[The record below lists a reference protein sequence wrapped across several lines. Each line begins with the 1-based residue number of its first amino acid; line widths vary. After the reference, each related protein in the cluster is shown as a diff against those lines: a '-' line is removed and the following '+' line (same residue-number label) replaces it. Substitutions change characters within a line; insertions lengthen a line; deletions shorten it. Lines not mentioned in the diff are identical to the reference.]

1 MSIDEYRRINKSFKR
16 VLIFKIWLNSG
27 FFSEY
32 NNMILAMLYCL
43 ENRIQFKL
51 SSNGANFNTQFGWNG
66 YFDSF
71 CDSVVDNRL
80 HYRTLDWR
88 YSLKL
93 VVKRFDRLAVHSL
106 LSYMSF
112 WKKELLTQDVFGK
125 CRDKLRYRKRH
136 VIPELGF
143 RGSTQEICS
152 MLVCL
157 TWKYNDSTNKR
168 IKEIL
173 KTLSLPDKYVSIHVR
188 RGDKIVE
195 SPYYSLERYF
205 EKLGT
210 KNKNLFVATDDY
222 TVIEDIKKKYP
233 DWNVWTL
240 CSPLER
246 GYVQSVADKESFQ
259 EKDRNMILLFA
270 TMEIL
275 NRSER
280 FVGTYNSNIG
290 MFQGMRNPSICNGV
304 DFDHWVVW

>member
-1 MSIDEYRRINKSFKR
+1 MQPVIFLHGIDPPNLGVTSVPAMNDRVSQAINTLVVLDEYKNDLDLR
-16 VLIFKIWLNSG
+16 KIAYLKGLWG
-27 FFSEY
+27 GGG
-32 NNMILAMLYCL
+32 
-43 ENRIQFKL
+43 QTKK
-51 SSNGANFNTQFGWNG
+51 NTNTDGMAAQTIVTTGVALCG
-66 YFDSF
+66 QD
-71 CDSVVDNRL
+71 
-80 HYRTLDWR
+80 
-88 YSLKL
+88 KP
-93 VVKRFDRLAVHSL
+93 
-106 LSYMSF
+106 
-112 WKKELLTQDVFGK
+112 TQDMALYTRVIFLAFTK
-125 CRDKLRYRKRH
+125 TSFNQLEKRH
-136 VIPELGF
+136 YEDLVSLCNLGLTHLTIEVLSHRELFEKNFPEIY
-143 RGSTQEICS
+143 SIT
-152 MLVCL
+152 
-157 TWKYNDSTNKR
+157 KR
-168 IKEIL
+168 ELATKL
-173 KTLSLPDKYVSIHVR
+173 DQD
-188 RGDKIVE
+188 DKIVE

-290 MFQGMRNPSICNGV
+290 MFQGMRNPSICSGV

>member
-1 MSIDEYRRINKSFKR
+1 
-16 VLIFKIWLNSG
+16 
-27 FFSEY
+27 
-32 NNMILAMLYCL
+32 
-43 ENRIQFKL
+43 
-51 SSNGANFNTQFGWNG
+51 
-66 YFDSF
+66 
-71 CDSVVDNRL
+71 
-80 HYRTLDWR
+80 
-88 YSLKL
+88 
-93 VVKRFDRLAVHSL
+93 
-106 LSYMSF
+106 MSF

-222 TVIEDIKKKYP
+222 TVIEDIK
-233 DWNVWTL
+233 
-240 CSPLER
+240 
-246 GYVQSVADKESFQ
+246 
-259 EKDRNMILLFA
+259 RNIL
-270 TMEIL
+270 
-275 NRSER
+275 
-280 FVGTYNSNIG
+280 IG
-290 MFQGMRNPSICNGV
+290 MFGHYVLLWKEDMFSLLRIKRVFRRKIGI
-304 DFDHWVVW
+304 

>member
-16 VLIFKIWLNSG
+16 VLIFKIGLNSG

-106 LSYMSF
+106 FSYMSF

-173 KTLSLPDKYVSIHVR
+173 KTLSLPDK
-188 RGDKIVE
+188 
-195 SPYYSLERYF
+195 
-205 EKLGT
+205 
-210 KNKNLFVATDDY
+210 N
-222 TVIEDIKKKYP
+222 
-233 DWNVWTL
+233 
-240 CSPLER
+240 
-246 GYVQSVADKESFQ
+246 
-259 EKDRNMILLFA
+259 
-270 TMEIL
+270 
-275 NRSER
+275 
-280 FVGTYNSNIG
+280 
-290 MFQGMRNPSICNGV
+290 
-304 DFDHWVVW
+304 

>member
-1 MSIDEYRRINKSFKR
+1 M
-16 VLIFKIWLNSG
+16 
-27 FFSEY
+27 
-32 NNMILAMLYCL
+32 
-43 ENRIQFKL
+43 
-51 SSNGANFNTQFGWNG
+51 
-66 YFDSF
+66 
-71 CDSVVDNRL
+71 
-80 HYRTLDWR
+80 
-88 YSLKL
+88 KL
-93 VVKRFDRLAVHSL
+93 VVKRFDRLAVRSIF
-106 LSYMSF
+106 SYMSF
-112 WKKELLTQDVFGK
+112 FKKELLTQDVFGK
-125 CRDKLRYRKRH
+125 CRDKSRYGKDH

-152 MLVCL
+152 MLVDL
-157 TWKYNDSTNKR
+157 TWKYNDSTNKK
-168 IKEIL
+168 INEIL

-195 SPYYSLERYF
+195 SPYYSLGQYF

-222 TVIEDIKKKYP
+222 TVIEDLKKKYS

-290 MFQGMRNPSICNGV
+290 MFQGMRNPSICGGV